1 MPSAVPASCSICV
14 PNPPAGLAWA
24 LFALRRTRPPRGFLR
39 SLMLLVELQPLPD
52 RLELRRAPRGQ
63 PTPIRVRMYAR
74 ILVGSYDLV
83 VPIEADQV
91 FSQLLR
97 AVASIRN
104 RSPAPRPGRFLKLD
118 QDVPDKVPVVFHLQF
133 TPRRVR
139 AALSQTEV
147 FCAAS
152 LRPCLVLSAE
162 PLCSGSR
169 GSVSAN
175 VYGQEV
181 VFRILRQSGPATQD
195 IPSPE
200 FAPAED
206 GSRARCRSALGFR

>member
-1 MPSAVPASCSICV
+1 
-14 PNPPAGLAWA
+14 
-24 LFALRRTRPPRGFLR
+24 
-39 SLMLLVELQPLPD
+39 MLLVELQPLPD

-118 QDVPDKVPVVFHLQF
+118 QRCAGQGPSCIPSAVHPATCPRGPFPDRSVLC
-133 TPRRVR
+133 RY
-139 AALSQTEV
+139 
-147 FCAAS
+147 AAS
-152 LRPCLVLSAE
+152 LPGVSAE
-162 PLCSGSR
+162 PVCSCSR

-195 IPSPE
+195 IRSPE

-206 GSRARCRSALGFR
+206 GSRARWRSALGFR